1 MLKRVRYG
9 LLIVLIAALTAPWL
23 MPSAQE
29 ASDRPERLRVQ
40 IRSIRPHDP
49 SAFTQG
55 LLVHNGFFYEST
67 GQYGASR
74 LRKVDMHTGEVLQ
87 QIALSPDFFGEGLA
101 LVGER
106 LIQITWREQVAFVYD
121 LETFEPLE
129 TFTYVGEG
137 WGLCYDAEGDA
148 LYMSNGSHFLYVRD
162 PKTFEERRRLEIILD
177 GVPIR
182 NLNELECVGDSIYA
196 NIWFSDQILRIDKH
210 TGRITAI
217 IDASNLLTPE
227 ERQAVGMSGT
237 LNGIAYDAENERFFI
252 TGKLWMWL
260 FEVDFVPELP
270 ETYVTPTPLLP

>member
-1 MLKRVRYG
+1 
-9 LLIVLIAALTAPWL
+9 